1 MGLETRSLGRTG
13 INLSTIGL
21 GTIKIGRNTNVKY
34 PERFQLPSD
43 EEVITLLKTAAE
55 IGINCLDTA
64 PAYGQSEAR
73 LGTLLASINYPFQI
87 ITKVGENYSLKHG
100 SRYDF
105 SDHAIQKS
113 LELSL
118 KRLRRDQ
125 LDVVLLHSDGDDL
138 RHIESGAL
146 KALIDA
152 RERGLVKAVGLSG
165 KTLEG
170 GRRALQEGAD
180 CLMITLN
187 AEMQEER
194 ALLDE
199 SAAFN
204 AGILVKKVFG
214 SGYLAHDPK
223 KQLLT
228 LLSHP
233 NVTSAIIGT
242 LNPEHLRHNCESL
255 LVGINP

>member
-1 MGLETRSLGRTG
+1 MSIDRIRATFQASIEAKQALLADETRLEALLAAA
-13 INLSTIGL
+13 NLASSILAGGHKIML
-21 GTIKIGRNTNVKY
+21 CGNGGSAADSQHIAAELIGRF
-34 PERFQLPSD
+34 E
-43 EEVITLLKTAAE
+43 
-55 IGINCLDTA
+55 
-64 PAYGQSEAR
+64 
-73 LGTLLASINYPFQI
+73 
-87 ITKVGENYSLKHG
+87 
-100 SRYDF
+100 
-105 SDHAIQKS
+105 
-113 LELSL
+113 
-118 KRLRRDQ
+118 
-125 LDVVLLHSDGDDL
+125 
-138 RHIESGAL
+138 
-146 KALIDA
+146 
-152 RERGLVKAVGLSG
+152 RERAPI
-165 KTLEG
+165 
-170 GRRALQEGAD
+170 EGAD